1 MRMEDAAKL
10 ALANLR
16 KNPVRTMLTILGLG
30 VGIGAILTVLTLG
43 SAGQYQVEEEI
54 ARLGVD
60 KVWVTAEEGSSV
72 PLDAHA
78 GEAIAAATGA
88 PACAGAYT
96 MSAVTLGDCLAL
108 AQVSG
113 YDEEIET
120 VHHPYAVEGRLFIH
134 QEYESA
140 SPVALVDEAMA
151 SSLGGDVIGKR
162 LDVGSRKVRIVGI
175 IGGMKVQAVSMAN
188 GMVILP
194 LQTFLDTYAASEVG
208 EVTVGVPRGSRADEI
223 GEMAVAALAHTGG
236 SYKASS
242 LQEEIDAARSVIRIF
257 VMVLACVAAVC
268 MLTGGIG
275 VMNILLVSVR
285 ERRREIGL
293 IKAIGGTSGQVGALF
308 LMEAV
313 CYSLLGG
320 LLGIILGVAMIAGF
334 GRWIGLSA
342 SLGWETAL
350 PALMGAML
358 LGLAFGVAPALRAA
372 GMIPVD
378 ALKQE

>member
-1 MRMEDAAKL
+1 MRLEDAAKL
-10 ALANLR
+10 AVANLR

-60 KVWVTAEEGSSV
+60 KVWVTAEEGSGI
-72 PLDAHA
+72 PLDVHA
-78 GEAIAAATGA
+78 GEVIAAATGA

-96 MSAVTLGDCLAL
+96 MSAVAIGDCHVL

-113 YDEEIET
+113 YDEAIET
-120 VHHPYAVEGRLFIH
+120 VHHPCAVEGRMFIC

-175 IGGMKVQAVSMAN
+175 ISGMKVQAISMAN

-194 LQTFLDTYAASEVG
+194 LKTFLDTYAASEVS

-223 GEMAVAALAHTGG
+223 GELAVAALAEAGG
-236 SYKASS
+236 SYRASS

-257 VMVLACVAAVC
+257 VMVLACVAVVC

-293 IKAIGGTSGQVGALF
+293 IKAVGGTSRQVGALF
-308 LMEAV
+308 LLEAV

-320 LLGIILGVAMIAGF
+320 LLGIILGMAMIAGF

-342 SLGWETAL
+342 SLSWETAL
-350 PALMGAML
+350 PALMGATF
-358 LGLAFGVAPALRAA
+358 LGVAFGVAPALRAA
-372 GMIPVD
+372 GMVPVA